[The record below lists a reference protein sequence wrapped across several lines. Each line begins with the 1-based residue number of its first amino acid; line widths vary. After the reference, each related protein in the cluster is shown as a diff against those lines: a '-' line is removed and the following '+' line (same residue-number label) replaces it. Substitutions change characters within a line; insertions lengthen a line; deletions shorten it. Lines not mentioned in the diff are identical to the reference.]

1 MKYDIYIVEKH
12 IIFYEMNGILL
23 AQELYVEG
31 TMNNYHQQVTRE
43 RKRGVKVVLLSI
55 IFKICGIKR

>member
-1 MKYDIYIVEKH
+1 
-12 IIFYEMNGILL
+12 MNGILL

-43 RKRGVKVVLLSI
+43 RKRGQKFFYYLLDLRYVVLKDRKEVEI
-55 IFKICGIKR
+55 YIF